1 MSNLWA
7 KFAELL
13 PGDPTLIGKVS
24 SHTADGYSILEMPG
38 GGVMKAKGISVTTG
52 KKVFVQGGEVRGEAP
67 ELEYFE
73 VDV

>member
-1 MSNLWA
+1 MANLWA
-7 KFAELL
+7 MFTGML
-13 PGDPTLIGKVS
+13 PGDPTLIGTVL

-73 VDV
+73 VTV